1 VILHLINLRMLGY
14 KNVRQFLLSIGII
27 LSFAFGAFLVRLVK
41 FDVLTLQQQI
51 AIFFVSVV
59 MMTVFW
65 ELLRLVNYGLN
76 KIYPFEKN
84 ISGRI
89 VVQLILGSVVGLLVR
104 TILYVF
110 GEPFIPFELD
120 SLFLAAT
127 WALYIILPAGVNLG
141 FFTFYFINRWKDT
154 LVKAERLEKEK
165 SQVQFDNLKNQLNP
179 HFLFNALTS
188 LNSLIFENQKLA
200 SEFVQQLSKVYR
212 YVLQNKEKN
221 FVLLSTELDF
231 ITHYVQL
238 LETRFQGALNIHFQI
253 SGGSKERAI
262 VPVTLQILIEN
273 AIKHNVVD
281 REKKLTIDIMTVGD
295 YLVVSNNLQV
305 RRTVESSNRQGLD
318 NLKSLYKFL
327 TDKPVLVE
335 RTEDRFYVKVPLI

>member
-1 VILHLINLRMLGY
+1 MVILQAVMLGY
-14 KNVRQFLLSIGII
+14 KNYRELLRTIGIVLGFCTI
-27 LSFAFGAFLVRLVK
+27 GFFVRLVR
-41 FDVLTLQQQI
+41 FDQFTLEQQVN
-51 AIFFVSVV
+51 IFFISVV
-59 MMTVFW
+59 LMFIFW
-65 ELLRLVNYGLN
+65 ESLRLTHFWLN

-84 ISGRI
+84 VTGRI
-89 VVQLILGSVVGLLVR
+89 ILQMVLGTLIGLIIRLV
-104 TILYVF
+104 IYLWA
-110 GEPFIPFELD
+110 EPISPFRLD

-127 WALYIILPAGVNLG
+127 WALYVMIPAGVNLI
-141 FFTFYFINRWKDT
+141 FFTVYFIRRWKDS
-154 LVKAERLEKEK
+154 LVQAERLEKEK

-212 YVLQNKEKN
+212 YVLQNKDKN

-231 ITHYVQL
+231 ISHYVHL
-238 LETRFQGALNIHFQI
+238 LETRFQKALTIRFQI
-253 SGGSKERAI
+253 SEEAKENAI

-281 REKKLTIDIMTVGD
+281 PDKKLTIDIITVGD

-305 RRTVESSNRQGLD
+305 RKTVESSNKQGLE

-327 TDKPVLVE
+327 TDKPVLIE
-335 RTEDRFYVKVPLI
+335 PTEDRFFVKVPLLSL